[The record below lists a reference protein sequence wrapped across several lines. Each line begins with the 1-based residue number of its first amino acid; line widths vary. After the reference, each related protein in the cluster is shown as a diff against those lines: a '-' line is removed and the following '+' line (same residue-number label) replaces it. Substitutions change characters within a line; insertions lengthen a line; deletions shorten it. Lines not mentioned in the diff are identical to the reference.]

1 MIGSEST
8 VSSLMSDGSQ
18 QLSKQNFSEAK
29 TCFLQALDMDAN
41 ESEAYFLLSW
51 IAHTENDLPLAC
63 EYLKKANSIQPFNK
77 KYLSGL
83 ANIYS
88 QIGEFHKAIEL
99 YQGYLRMDSSQA
111 EVHYNYALT
120 LTRVKEVGLAVDAF
134 QKAISLDSNQLPYY
148 MSFGQLLYLIK
159 QYRDAQ
165 KVYLSAL
172 SRGLKSEGLYQNIA
186 KLHADFGELEQ
197 SKAILL
203 DASMVYPENLSFI
216 YRLSMQ
222 DSQVLSPEQL
232 NRLKAQTDAEL
243 TPDNQF
249 YRYWL
254 LSKFSYKDNNAS
266 EEMVYL
272 EKAHSIFKVNN
283 KFSYDKNVYLKT
295 LSQFHWPPVKNID
308 DLENKES
315 RSLEPIFIVGI
326 PRCGS
331 TLIEN
336 IICSGSERVLKGEET
351 GAFFHATMDSLQK
364 HISESTEQDFWL
376 NLQGQVSGLYLNA
389 NLLDGN
395 TRFTDKSLEN
405 IFLIDMILTI
415 YPKAKII
422 YCERNPLASI
432 ISIMKNN
439 MVTLPWAHNLDDIF
453 EYVDN
458 CIQAISKSQDKYPK
472 NIYTIKYENLVME
485 PEAESKKL
493 MAFCDLEWHESC
505 LNFHKNKD
513 LMNKTASHLQVREAI
528 NQNALNTHQKY
539 EIFFH
544 KYKQQYSWL
553 N

>member
-1 MIGSEST
+1 
-8 VSSLMSDGSQ
+8 MSDGSQ
-18 QLSKQNFSEAK
+18 FLSKHNLSAAK
-29 TCFLQALDMDAN
+29 TCFLQALEIDAN
-41 ESEAYFLLSW
+41 ESEAIFLLSW
-51 IAHTENDLPLAC
+51 IAHNENDLPLAC
-63 EYLKKANSIQPFNK
+63 KYLTKANSIQPFNK

-88 QIGEFHKAIEL
+88 QMGQYHKAIEL
-99 YQGYLRMDSSQA
+99 YQGYLRMDNSQA

-120 LTRVKEVGLAVDAF
+120 LTRVKEVGLAIDSF
-134 QKAISLDSNQLPYY
+134 QKAISLDSQKLPYY
-148 MSFGQLLYLIK
+148 MSFGQLLYLTS

-203 DASMVYPENLSFI
+203 DASKLYPDNLSFI

-222 DSQVLSPEQL
+222 DQQVLSSDLFKQL
-232 NRLKAQTDAEL
+232 KSKTDEEL
-243 TPDNQF
+243 SSDNQF

-254 LSKFSYKDNNAS
+254 LSRFSYQENQAS
-266 EEMVYL
+266 EEMAYL
-272 EKAHSIFKVNN
+272 EKAHNIFNDIN
-283 KFSYDKNVYLKT
+283 EFSYDKNIYLKT
-295 LSQFHWPPVKNID
+295 LNQLNFPSVQHKSEFED
-308 DLENKES
+308 QES
-315 RSLEPIFIVGI
+315 RALEPIFVVGM

-336 IICSGSERVLKGEET
+336 IICSGSEHVLKGEET
-351 GAFFHATMDSLQK
+351 GALFHATMASFKK
-364 HISESTEQDFWL
+364 HNPENIDQDFWL
-376 NLQGQVSGLYLNA
+376 NLQGQVNGFYSNA
-389 NLLDGN
+389 NLLVGK

-405 IFLIDMILTI
+405 IFLIDVILML

-439 MVTLPWAHNLDDIF
+439 MVTLPWAHDLDDIF
-453 EYVDN
+453 EYAEN
-458 CIQAISKSQDKYPK
+458 CIQAISKSQEKYPE
-472 NIYTIKYENLVME
+472 NIYTITYENLVKE

-493 MAFCDLEWHESC
+493 MSFCNLEWDESC

-513 LMNKTASHLQVREAI
+513 LMSKTASHLQVREAI
-528 NQNALNTHQKY
+528 NENALNTHQKY
-539 EIFFH
+539 EVFFEQ
-544 KYKQQYSWL
+544 YKHRYSWL